1 MERRYYIKKVVLVQS
16 SSICERPLK
25 HKVRTKDLRAYG
37 FEVSALRHLKCY
49 LIKRKQKLNK
59 RVSKTFSEWEMMIT
73 GMSDGSILRLLLFD
87 IFLSVL
93 FLFV

>member
-1 MERRYYIKKVVLVQS
+1 MQS

-25 HKVRTKDLRAYG
+25 HEVRTKDLRAYG

-49 LIKRKQKLNK
+49 LINRKQRLNK
-59 RVSKTFSEWEMMIT
+59 RVSKTFSEWEMMVT

-87 IFLSVL
+87 IFLSVI

>member
-1 MERRYYIKKVVLVQS
+1 MQS
-16 SSICERPLK
+16 SSERPLK
-25 HKVRTKDLRAYG
+25 HEVRTKDLRAYG

-49 LIKRKQKLNK
+49 LINRKQRLNK
-59 RVSKTFSEWEMMIT
+59 RVSKTFSEWEMMVT

-93 FLFV
+93 FLFI